1 MSAFVYKWTNQITGK
16 WYIGSRTKPGC
27 HPEDGYLC
35 SSRKVK
41 PLILESKDDWV
52 RTILCIGNP
61 AFILEMETKLLIHL
75 DAKHDPMS
83 YNMHNG
89 DGKFTTLGVAPW
101 NKGGGKPT
109 GKPAWNSGKKCPT
122 ISASRKGQP
131 AHNKGKPMS
140 EELKLQKSLTM
151 KGRPSPKKGKS
162 GPKQTE
168 ESNAKRA
175 AALKGR
181 VSPNKGRTHVAT
193 EERKAK
199 IAAALKA
206 YHAKKKGAVA
216 PL

>member
-1 MSAFVYKWTNQITGK
+1 MSAFVYKWTNIKTGK

-52 RTILCIGNP
+52 RTILCIGP
-61 AFILEMETKLLIHL
+61 PEFILEMETKLLIHL
-75 DAKHDPMS
+75 DAKYDPMS

-89 DGKFTTLGVAPW
+89 DGKFTTLGVTPW

-109 GKPAWNSGKKCPT
+109 GKPAWNSGKKCPQ
-122 ISASRKGQP
+122 ISAGRSGQT
-131 AHNKGKPMS
+131 AWNKGVPMTEEQKANLS
-140 EELKLQKSLTM
+140 EKMTGKL
-151 KGRPSPKKGKS
+151 SPKKGKP
-162 GPKQTE
+162 GTPQTAE
-168 ESNAKRA
+168 ANAKRS

-181 VSPNKGRTHVAT
+181 VSHRKGKKVGP
-193 EERKAK
+193 
-199 IAAALKA
+199 
-206 YHAKKKGAVA
+206 YKKKGAVA